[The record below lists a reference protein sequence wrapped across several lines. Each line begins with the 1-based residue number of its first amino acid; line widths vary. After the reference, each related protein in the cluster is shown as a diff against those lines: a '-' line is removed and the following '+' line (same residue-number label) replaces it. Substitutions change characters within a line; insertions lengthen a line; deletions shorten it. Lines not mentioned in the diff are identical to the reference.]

1 MQGQSQQLFAMELE
15 KAVTRIEE
23 EVAALAALVL
33 PKSAEVQFDEFLD
46 GCRVRRETNGNAGED
61 GATTKCAVFG
71 FCFAR
76 V

>member
-1 MQGQSQQLFAMELE
+1 MQGQSHQLFAMELE

-33 PKSAEVQFDEFLD
+33 PKSAEVQFEEFLD
-46 GCRVRRETNGNAGED
+46 GFRVRRETNGNAGED
-61 GATTKCAVFG
+61 GAMTMCAVF
-71 FCFAR
+71 FFFAR